1 MKRLVIILLF
11 FIVAFSNKNL
21 SAAIFSGVYIAP
33 KINFKHEALN
43 KTNRLELGKLPFLE
57 KIII

>member
-11 FIVAFSNKNL
+11 FIVAFSSKSL

-33 KINFKHEALN
+33 KINFKHEALMIY
-43 KTNRLELGKLPFLE
+43 LE
-57 KIII
+57 KLD